1 MYMTKNNPGKGK
13 HDEGVLVM
21 ISELHLELV
30 ELLEAGIE
38 LENLEETY
46 QKARKRGSNL
56 VTECICRYP
65 DDYIEIIWAW
75 FEDGEVAA

>member
-21 ISELHLELV
+21 ISELHLELT

-46 QKARKRGSNL
+46 RKAREWGSGL
-56 VTECICRYP
+56 VAECIRHYP
-65 DDYIEIIWAW
+65 EDYLKIIRSW
-75 FEDGEVAA
+75 FEAGEVAA

>member
-13 HDEGVLVM
+13 RDEGVLAM
-21 ISELHLELV
+21 ISELHLELA

-38 LENLEETY
+38 PENLEETY
-46 QKARKRGSNL
+46 RKARERGSHL
-56 VTECICRYP
+56 TAECIRRYP
-65 DDYIEIIWAW
+65 DDYLEIIRAW

>member
-38 LENLEETY
+38 LEDLEETY
-46 QKARKRGSNL
+46 RKARERGSNL
-56 VTECICRYP
+56 VAECICRFP
-65 DDYIEIIWAW
+65 DDYLEIIRAW
-75 FEDGEVAA
+75 FEDLEVAG